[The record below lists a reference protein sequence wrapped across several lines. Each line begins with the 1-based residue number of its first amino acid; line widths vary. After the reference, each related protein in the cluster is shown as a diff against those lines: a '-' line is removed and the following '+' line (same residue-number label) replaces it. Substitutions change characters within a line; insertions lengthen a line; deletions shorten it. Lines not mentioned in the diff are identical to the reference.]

1 MTTKTAWAENIRA
14 TWDLFKH
21 DSGVLEVR
29 ALLKKT
35 GENKQVWE
43 GWGDII
49 SGYFDDIEAFTGCV
63 AGLDR
68 TQQVKGIY
76 VTMNPVL
83 PALMGRAQNRLI
95 AAGKRSP
102 TTSDDD
108 IVSRKTLL
116 IDADPFRPAEIAS
129 TQDEMEA
136 AIAKRDEVAAWL
148 YSQGF
153 PPFYNANS
161 GNGAH
166 LVGRIDLPNNEVAKL
181 LVNDFLEC
189 LNWKFGA
196 VPSDS
201 SEAKRAFAQ
210 GLINVG
216 IDTTVF
222 NASRITKLYG
232 SAARKGDNT
241 DDRPHRRA
249 QFTYTPEQ
257 SEVIP
262 TELLERIAQ
271 EYRDH
276 KAGQE
281 REKQRGRK
289 PLGTN
294 VHKPAADWS
303 ATVESVEQWFRDH
316 GVTLGSRE
324 TYTKNGYQYKWD
336 VDCIMSSAHNDG
348 ACVMWG
354 DAKGLGYKCHHNGCK
369 GLGWA
374 DVRNLI
380 APKTYT
386 NGHSNKTAQQPANT
400 DSDDLAQPDL
410 LLSVDEVLQAI
421 GDIGAMQY
429 TDLDTDPDK
438 AKEKAAAR
446 RKARIV
452 KELGFAIG
460 ELERTDHA
468 LVIDALV
475 HANAGFA
482 KSDARA
488 FVGGCVADHKK
499 RHKAAQR
506 QRAEQA
512 RENLLAVRAKKGKA
526 SIDVGGRQLSDVV
539 GEALQVLEQSNNASP
554 RIFVRNGA
562 LSRIAQDERGFYGI
576 QEFDDRAMLHELAE
590 VADWETVVIDVNGI
604 PKTKAV
610 DPPINAIRE
619 IFGRPGWS
627 EFPPLAGVVTSP
639 VFSRDGA
646 LHDQPGYN
654 PATRLYYTGG
664 VTVGDTTPT
673 TANIERAKD
682 LILNNLL
689 IDFPF
694 KDDASRAHAVAYLLL
709 PFVRDMI
716 DGPTPVHDVD
726 SPTAGT
732 GKGKLLNACA
742 YTFLGHDVPTQ
753 PAVEDDNEWRKI
765 ITTRLMSGD
774 THLIIDNVNHE
785 LNSGSLASAFTQPV
799 WTDRTL
805 GANRE
810 VKIPIRTIWGITANN
825 IRMSQE
831 LARRSLWIRLD
842 ANVEKPWERTE
853 FKHTNLMGWARA
865 NRNHLVTAA
874 LTFIRAWIDR
884 GMPLY
889 DKRTK
894 GSYESWAGVMGGILE
909 AVGIPGFLENEN
921 ELYERVVSKNDLLID
936 FVKAWWEVQRNRETA
951 RRAELGQK
959 GKSEID
965 PCLSSYELFKLASYA
980 DDEAQQKMGEWHNL
994 LADMLTSQKQK
1005 GRQTQ
1010 LGKILDTHHDKVVA
1024 GFKISLAKTA
1034 NGSKFW
1040 MLHPASVEPRGE
1052 VLPGSTKPLPPVGPA
1067 FDKVLVE
1074 PAEHALPA
1082 THGKLN
1088 FFSHGSNGR
1097 EKNNTFFI
1105 APGAEVST
1113 GSTNNGTNGAST
1125 GGSGLVEPQTG
1136 STEVLPEIEVV
1147 TWEL

>member
-49 SGYFDDIEAFTGCV
+49 SGYFDDIEAFAGCV

-129 TQDEMEA
+129 TQAEMEA

-166 LVGRIDLPNNEVAKL
+166 LVGRIDLPNNDAAKM

-189 LNWKFGA
+189 LNWKFGT
-196 VPSDS
+196 VPEDTD
-201 SEAKRAFAQ
+201 EEKNKAKRAFAR
-210 GLINVG
+210 GFINVG

-249 QFTYTPEQ
+249 QFTYLPEQ

-271 EYRDH
+271 EYRDY
-276 KAGQE
+276 KSRQSNAQTGS
-281 REKQRGRK
+281 RK
-289 PLGTN
+289 PTG
-294 VHKPAADWS
+294 HKPAADWS
-303 ATVESVEQWFRDH
+303 TNVEGVEQWFRDRS
-316 GVTLGSRE
+316 VTLGNRE
-324 TYTKNGYQYKWD
+324 TYNKDGYQYKWV
-336 VDCIMSSAHNDG
+336 VDCLTCGGAHTDG

-369 GLGWA
+369 GKGWA
-374 DVRNLI
+374 EVRNII

-386 NGHSNKTAQQPANT
+386 NGQSSKTAKGKADADTGGDVVDSPALGLDEILDAIRGS
-400 DSDDLAQPDL
+400 DSDKKALML
-410 LLSVDEVLQAI
+410 EVGPHIA
-421 GDIGAMQY
+421 
-429 TDLDTDPDK
+429 TLDRQHD
-438 AKEKAAAR
+438 
-446 RKARIV
+446 V
-452 KELGFAIG
+452 
-460 ELERTDHA
+460 
-468 LVIDALV
+468 LVADALV
-475 HANAGFA
+475 DTKLFTLTGANSFI
-482 KSDARA
+482 R
-488 FVGGCVADHKK
+488 GCVADHKK
-499 RHKAAQR
+499 RQKAAQR

-512 RENLLAVRAKKGKA
+512 RENLLAVRNKKGKA

-539 GEALQVLEQSNNASP
+539 GEALQVLERSNNASP

-576 QEFDDRAMLHELAE
+576 HEFDDRAMLHELSE

-604 PKTKAV
+604 PQTKAV

-619 IFGRPGWS
+619 IFGRPGWP

-673 TANIERAKD
+673 PANIERARD

-689 IDFPF
+689 VDFPF

-742 YTFLGHDVPTQ
+742 YPFLGHDVPTQ

-825 IRMSQE
+825 IKMSQE

-921 ELYERVVSKNDLLID
+921 ELYERVVSKTDMLGD
-936 FVKAWWEVQRNRETA
+936 FIRAWAAKFGSADTSA
-951 RRAELGQK
+951 H
-959 GKSEID
+959 
-965 PCLSSYELFKLASYA
+965 ELFKLASYA
-980 DDEAQQKMGEWHNL
+980 DSDADNALGEWPNL
-994 LADMLTSQKQK
+994 LGDILTAQKQR

-1010 LGKILDTHHDKVVA
+1010 LGNILNKHRDKVVA
-1024 GFKISLAKTA
+1024 GFKVTFAKIQR
-1034 NGSKFW
+1034 GVSFW
-1040 MLHPASVEPRGE
+1040 RLESGEPQKSGEPRFE
-1052 VLPGSTKPLPPVGPA
+1052 VHHVQPRLAQVVEGATLPNV
-1067 FDKVLVE
+1067 VNLVE
-1074 PAEHALPA
+1074 PALPVR
-1082 THGKLN
+1082 GGNL
-1088 FFSHGSNGR
+1088 FFYSKGDNGHSNE
-1097 EKNNTFFI
+1097 EKNNTFSI
-1105 APGAEVST
+1105 APGAE
-1113 GSTNNGTNGAST
+1113 GSTRFTTLGETVSPT
-1125 GGSGLVEPQTG
+1125 GVEARGEPQKSG
-1136 STEVLPEIEVV
+1136 EPQNEVHPEIEVV